1 MSAGD
6 YFEKIG
12 KAAEKDPETA
22 TAPNAIFQFE
32 LSGDG
37 GGTWVL
43 NLTQGTTSDFV
54 STDPNPDAGATIHVS
69 TEDWDSIMKGELNA
83 MQAFM
88 AGKIRVDGDMT
99 LAMNLPNVMKL
110 ASD

>member
-1 MSAGD
+1 MTAAK
-6 YFEKIG
+6 YFDKIA
-12 KAAEKDPETA
+12 KAAEANPEEA
-22 TAPNAIFQFE
+22 TSPNAIFQFE

-37 GGTWVL
+37 GGTYVL
-43 NLTQGTTSDFV
+43 NLTQGTTSNFL
-54 STDPNPDAGATIHVS
+54 STEPNPDAGATIHVS
-69 TEDWDSIMKGELNA
+69 AEDWDSIMKGDLNA

-88 AGKIRVDGDMT
+88 AGKIKVDGDMT